1 MNNHPSKKGT
11 LYVITC
17 FEKAVDYLFNV
28 LENAPKK
35 YRYSFVMRIESL
47 LLDIDECL
55 VSANMTR
62 LEDKKRK
69 EYQEEARVKITVL
82 CSFLRMASKEKCI
95 SFSHYENATGLLS
108 DILLYL
114 EKWMKSDE
122 ERRNKKTEP
131 SF

>member
-1 MNNHPSKKGT
+1 MYKFMNTHPSKKGT

-17 FEKAVDYLFNV
+17 FEKSVDYLFNV

-35 YRYSFVMRIESL
+35 YRNSFVMRIESL

-62 LEDKKRK
+62 LEDRKRR
-69 EYQEEARVKITVL
+69 EYQDEARVKITVL
-82 CSFLRMASKEKCI
+82 CSILRMASNQKCI
-95 SFSHYENATGLLS
+95 SFSHYENATSLLT
-108 DILLYL
+108 DTLLYL

-122 ERRNKKTEP
+122 ERRKKD
-131 SF
+131 